1 VQDAEHGGNHRRK
14 VARADGVDTRDP
26 RPVLSAAIRR
36 NALRSLVEAAHG
48 LPFAQD
54 SDVPEPAAATQG
66 AAAWAEALAR
76 AAHVEDATQ
85 GTSPMISTTPSTTPS
100 ATTPTPHD
108 DLRPAISSLLARI
121 ARRAEPELLS
131 SLTQAT
137 AAWDQAD
144 AFAVID
150 DDLEAEIAATRRR
163 LAAGAAPAAPP
174 ARRAIALEGL
184 LAVDAAVALVRLF
197 ERRLAALLR
206 LRLRAPTPDLLPAGR
221 PFLDLSRALGEVAEA
236 WR

>member
-1 VQDAEHGGNHRRK
+1 
-14 VARADGVDTRDP
+14 
-26 RPVLSAAIRR
+26 LSAAIRR

-54 SDVPEPAAATQG
+54 SDVQSGATRGVAAY
-66 AAAWAEALAR
+66 AEDLAR
-76 AAHVEDATQ
+76 AAAATPADDVA
-85 GTSPMISTTPSTTPS
+85 SPPRPPSFMP
-100 ATTPTPHD
+100 PTD
-108 DLRPAISSLLARI
+108 ELRPAISSLLARL
-121 ARRAEPELLS
+121 ARRTEPELIS

-150 DDLEAEIAATRRR
+150 DDLEAEISATRRR
-163 LAAGAAPAAPP
+163 LAAGASPAATA
-174 ARRAIALEGL
+174 ARRAIALEGM
-184 LAVDAAVALVRLF
+184 LAIDAAVALVRLF

-206 LRLRAPTPDLLPAGR
+206 LRLRAPVPTLLPAGR
-221 PFLDLSRALGEVAEA
+221 PFLDLARALNEVAEA

>member
-1 VQDAEHGGNHRRK
+1 
-14 VARADGVDTRDP
+14 
-26 RPVLSAAIRR
+26 LSAAIRR

-54 SDVPEPAAATQG
+54 PDAAEAAGPDHVAHG

-76 AAHVEDATQ
+76 AAAEAAESSTTMS
-85 GTSPMISTTPSTTPS
+85 TSPSPPSP
-100 ATTPTPHD
+100 PD
-108 DLRPAISSLLARI
+108 DLRPAISSLLSRI

-144 AFAVID
+144 TFAVID

-163 LAAGAAPAAPP
+163 LAVSASPAATP
-174 ARRAIALEGL
+174 ARRAIALEGM
-184 LAVDAAVALVRLF
+184 LAVDASVALVRLF

-206 LRLRAPTPDLLPAGR
+206 LRLRAPEPQLMPAGR
-221 PFLDLSRALGEVAEA
+221 PFLDLSRALTEVAEA

>member
-1 VQDAEHGGNHRRK
+1 
-14 VARADGVDTRDP
+14 
-26 RPVLSAAIRR
+26 LSAAIRR

-76 AAHVEDATQ
+76 AAAEAAQ
-85 GTSPMISTTPSTTPS
+85 GTSPMIPMMTS
-100 ATTPTPHD
+100 AMTPHD
-108 DLRPAISSLLARI
+108 DLRPAISSLLSRI

-150 DDLEAEIAATRRR
+150 GDLEAEIAATRRR
-163 LAAGAAPAAPP
+163 LAASASPAATPG
-174 ARRAIALEGL
+174 RRAIALEGM
-184 LAVDAAVALVRLF
+184 LAVDAAIALVRLF

-206 LRLRAPTPDLLPAGR
+206 LRLRAPTPELLPAGR
-221 PFLDLSRALGEVAEA
+221 PFLDLSRALHEVAEA

>member
-1 VQDAEHGGNHRRK
+1 
-14 VARADGVDTRDP
+14 
-26 RPVLSAAIRR
+26 LSAAIRR

-54 SDVPEPAAATQG
+54 SEAAEVLAGATRG
-66 AAAWAEALAR
+66 VASYAEELAR
-76 AAHVEDATQ
+76 AARSDLADLADAAT
-85 GTSPMISTTPSTTPS
+85 MTPY
-100 ATTPTPHD
+100 D
-108 DLRPAISSLLARI
+108 DLRPAITSLLARI
-121 ARRAEPELLS
+121 ARRTEPELIG

-137 AAWDQAD
+137 EAWDQAD
-144 AFAVID
+144 TFAVLD

-163 LAAGAAPAAPP
+163 LAAGAGPTATP

-184 LAVDAAVALVRLF
+184 LAVDASIALVRLF

-206 LRLRAPTPDLLPAGR
+206 LRMRAPTPELLPGGR
-221 PFLDLSRALGEVAEA
+221 PFLDLSRALHEVAEA